1 MTDRQFM
8 TVFVAVMGSLVIIG
22 VLAFIMARIIAGE
35 NTGQSDDPIA
45 QKQVELR
52 IAPVG
57 QVYVGSVPPEALV
70 AAAGGADS
78 EAGSEGAGF
87 ESGEDIYSAV
97 CAACHGTGA
106 AGAPKLDDKAAW
118 SGRLTQGVDVLYQS
132 AINGKGAMPPK
143 GGRADLS
150 DDDIKMTVDYM
161 METAS

>member
-1 MTDRQFM
+1 M
-8 TVFVAVMGSLVIIG
+8 TVFVAVLGSLVLIG
-22 VLAFIMARIIAGE
+22 VLAFIIARIIGGDSGHS
-35 NTGQSDDPIA
+35 NDPIA

-70 AAAGGADS
+70 SASGGADS
-78 EAGSEGAGF
+78 AAGSGESGF

-118 SGRLTQGVDVLYQS
+118 SGRLTQGVDVLYQH

-143 GGRADLS
+143 GGRTDLS
-150 DDDIKMTVDYM
+150 DDDIKMAVDYM
-161 METAS
+161 LETAS